1 MPRFPAAEC
10 ISVIHR
16 SSITPLSSEIL
27 LRIFSALLSGRA
39 GITEG
44 IVGDFRLTKKVAG
57 HLDRPYVKSPLT
69 IREIMAGGQ
78 PIPDPKR
85 VPGALRWDVPGT
97 FKGSNGMW
105 ELVYIPE
112 TNTVIHFLFVSAK

>member
-1 MPRFPAAEC
+1 MTNAREHLRKHADERTGEHV
-10 ISVIHR
+10 SER
-16 SSITPLSSEIL
+16 PLQ
-27 LRIFSALLSGRA
+27 RGLSGRA